1 MKGKNDRH
9 LKREEMCILRLYQF
23 NIDNYQIGI
32 EDEQL
37 ALALKSLSSYKRD
50 IILLVYFFAI
60 SLI

>member
-50 IILLVYFFAI
+50 IILLINFFAI